1 MVLACWLP
9 ATAQAAP
16 IPAGVYD
23 VTLTSGTVDI
33 GNGVLPA
40 FPIESGT
47 TFPVDI
53 GTTPLSQPIGLT
65 IPDAPINVA
74 PITGTVSV
82 ATHGAGVTID
92 PTTGDGSVDAT
103 FDVTISVDGLG
114 SCSFNS
120 ITVHL
125 STAPP
130 GSAWDSA
137 TNAFTMVD
145 NTFALPAPSA
155 GCSGLLDVAIT
166 SLLGSTGIGNN
177 VITLLGSAI
186 RRPDV
191 PLPATT
197 TGTGTQPGTG
207 TTGTGGGT
215 TTQQLGTTPTT
226 TTPNVK
232 RCVVPKLVGK
242 TLKKAKR
249 ALEKAGCKPGKTT
262 SKKSKKKK
270 GRVIKQR
277 YKAGK
282 KLPLGTKVALTVS
295 KGPKKQARKHR

>member
-1 MVLACWLP
+1 LP

-33 GNGVLPA
+33 GSVLP
-40 FPIESGT
+40 PSTLNSGT
-47 TFPVDI
+47 TFPATI
-53 GTTPLSQPIGLT
+53 GSDPFSQPIGLT
-65 IPDAPINVA
+65 VPDIPIVSPA
-74 PITGTVSV
+74 GTISV
-82 ATHGAGVTID
+82 TTHGAGVTIV
-92 PTTGDGSVDAT
+92 PAAGSATLDAT
-103 FDVTISVDGLG
+103 FDASITINSVG
-114 SCSFNS
+114 SCSLAGV
-120 ITVHL
+120 TVHL
-125 STAPP
+125 TTDN
-130 GSAWDSA
+130 GSAWDPT
-137 TNAFTMVD
+137 TNAFSMVD
-145 NTFALPAPSA
+145 NTFALPTLN
-155 GCSGLLDVAIT
+155 CSPAFLTGVVGP
-166 SLLGSTGIGNN
+166 LLGSTGIGNN
-177 VITLLGSAI
+177 VITLLGTAI

-191 PLPATT
+191 PPTTT

-249 ALEKAGCKPGKTT
+249 ALKKAGCKAGKAK

-277 YKAGK
+277 YKAGT